1 MTLKKPH
8 LSLESEWSSVFWG
21 LELRVSGFGLGIFGI
36 RHQLG
41 FQAEQ
46 CTKIRRVSQ
55 TKCRKVLPVRQ

>member
-1 MTLKKPH
+1 M
-8 LSLESEWSSVFWG
+8 EFSVLG
-21 LELRVSGFGLGIFGI
+21 IGARVSGFGLGIFGI

-55 TKCRKVLPVRQ
+55 TKCRKVFPDRQ